1 MPSDSRPRE
10 RILIVDDEENVIHF
24 LSRLLEDE
32 GYAVET
38 AGTAEEV
45 RTRDWEA
52 PLDLAII
59 DLRLQPGEDGISLLQ
74 LLRERLPET
83 STILMTAYGSIES
96 AVAAMRAGAYDYVT
110 KPFRAEEILK
120 VVTKALEQRR
130 LQREVWRL
138 RREVERRYSFANL
151 IGKSPAMQELFHQIE
166 QVAASRG
173 TVLVSG
179 ESGTGKEL
187 VARAIHYNSPRR
199 SGPFVV
205 IDCASI
211 PETLQESELFGH
223 AKGAFTG
230 AVGTKRGLFEEA
242 DGGTLFLD
250 EVGELRPPTQATL
263 LRVLQ
268 DGTFRRVGDT
278 RTLRVDVR
286 VIAATNKD
294 LAEGIRTGRFR
305 EDLYYRLKVV
315 PIHLPPL
322 RERREDIP
330 LLADHFLQHSMAQ
343 ARAEVRRITPQ
354 GLDLLLRYPW
364 PGNVRELENTIERA
378 LLFCDGEAIGPE
390 HLPPEIRD
398 HSSSIRV
405 GLPPD
410 SLNLREALG
419 RMNQEMEGDLIRRA
433 LDRARGNRT
442 QAARLLGISRRALL
456 YKLKEMAGQT
466 RDEPFP
472 NGKWKTDSRQL
483 TADHDR
489 ANQERGQ

>member
-1 MPSDSRPRE
+1 MRHESRPGA
-10 RILIVDDEENVIHF
+10 RILVVDDEENILHF

-38 AGTAEEV
+38 ARKAEEV
-45 RTRDWEA
+45 RVRDWEI

-59 DLRLQPGEDGISLLQ
+59 DLRLQPGEDGIALLQ
-74 LLRERLPET
+74 EIRDRAPQA
-83 STILMTAYGSIES
+83 SAILMTAYGSIES

-130 LQREVWRL
+130 LQQEVWRL

-187 VARAIHYNSPRR
+187 VAKAIHYNSPRR
-199 SGPFVV
+199 NGPFVV
-205 IDCASI
+205 IDCAAI

-230 AVGTKRGLFEEA
+230 AAGVKRGLFEEA

-278 RTLRVDVR
+278 RTLQVDVR
-286 VIAATNKD
+286 AIAATNKD
-294 LAEGIRTGRFR
+294 LVQAVRAGQFR

-322 RERREDIP
+322 RDRREDIP
-330 LLADHFLQHSMAQ
+330 LLAEHFLQSASPQ
-343 ARAEVRRITPQ
+343 DSELLRRGRRPNREVCRITPEAV
-354 GLDLLLRYPW
+354 DLLLRYPW
-364 PGNVRELENTIERA
+364 PGNVRELENAIERA
-378 LLFCDGEAIGPE
+378 LLFCEGEAIGPT
-390 HLPPEIRD
+390 HLLAEIRD
-398 HSSSIRV
+398 HAETILA
-405 GLPPD
+405 GLPSD
-410 SLNLREALG
+410 SLCLREALG
-419 RMNQEMEGDLIRRA
+419 RMGREMERDLIRRA
-433 LDRARGNRT
+433 LDRAQGNRT

-456 YKLKEMAGQT
+456 YKLKKLTGQ
-466 RDEPFP
+466 
-472 NGKWKTDSRQL
+472 S
-483 TADHDR
+483 HD
-489 ANQERGQ
+489 

>member
-1 MPSDSRPRE
+1 MPSESPPRE
-10 RILIVDDEENVIHF
+10 RILVVDDEENVLHF

-38 AGTAEEV
+38 ARTAAAV
-45 RTRDWEA
+45 QSRDWEV

-59 DLRLQPGEDGISLLQ
+59 DLRLQPGEDGIALLQ
-74 LLRERLPET
+74 LIRERAPET
-83 STILMTAYGSIES
+83 SAILMTAYGSIES

-110 KPFRAEEILK
+110 KPFRAEEMLK
-120 VVTKALEQRR
+120 VVSKALEQRR
-130 LQREVWRL
+130 LQREVRRL

-151 IGKSPAMQELFHQIE
+151 IGKSQAMQEVFHQIE

-173 TVLVSG
+173 TVLISG

-199 SGPFVV
+199 HNPFVV
-205 IDCASI
+205 IDCAAI

-230 AVGTKRGLFEEA
+230 AVGVKRGLFEEA
-242 DGGTLFLD
+242 DEGTLFLD

-278 RTLRVDVR
+278 RMLRVDVR
-286 VIAATNKD
+286 MIAATNKD
-294 LAEGIRTGRFR
+294 LAEAVRTGQFR
-305 EDLYYRLKVV
+305 EDLYYRLRVV
-315 PIHLPPL
+315 PIQLPPL
-322 RERREDIP
+322 RDRPEDIP
-330 LLADHFLQHSMAQ
+330 LLVDHFLQSAKGGLAQ
-343 ARAEVRRITPQ
+343 GRREIRRISPEA
-354 GLDLLLRYPW
+354 LELLLRYPW
-364 PGNVRELENTIERA
+364 PGNVRELENAIERA
-378 LLFCDGEAIGPE
+378 LLFCDGQALSPA

-398 HSSSIRV
+398 HTETIRV

-410 SLNLREALG
+410 SLSLREALSHTT
-419 RMNQEMEGDLIRRA
+419 RETEQSLIRRA

-456 YKLKEMAGQT
+456 YKLKAML
-466 RDEPFP
+466 EPG
-472 NGKWKTDSRQL
+472 NG
-483 TADHDR
+483 
-489 ANQERGQ
+489 

>member
-1 MPSDSRPRE
+1 MPPESRLRE
-10 RILIVDDEENVIHF
+10 RILVVDDEENVLHF

-38 AGTAEEV
+38 ARRAEEV
-45 RTRDWEA
+45 RTRDWEV

-59 DLRLQPGEDGISLLQ
+59 DLRLQPGEDGITLLH
-74 LLRERLPET
+74 LIRERAPQA
-83 STILMTAYGSIES
+83 STVLMTAYGSIES

-120 VVTKALEQRR
+120 VVTKALEQRQ
-130 LQREVWRL
+130 LQREVLRL

-151 IGKSPAMQELFHQIE
+151 IGKSQALQEVFHQIE

-173 TVLVSG
+173 TVLISG

-187 VARAIHYNSPRR
+187 VAKAIHYNSPRAN
-199 SGPFVV
+199 GPFVV
-205 IDCASI
+205 IDCAAI

-230 AVGTKRGLFEEA
+230 AIVTKRGLFEEA
-242 DGGTLFLD
+242 DGATLFLD

-286 VIAATNKD
+286 IIAATNKD
-294 LAEGIRTGRFR
+294 LAEAVRTGQFR

-322 RERREDIP
+322 RQRREDIP
-330 LLADHFLQHSMAQ
+330 LLADHFLQHSVAQ
-343 ARAEVRRITPQ
+343 ARAEVRRITPE

-378 LLFCDGEAIGPE
+378 LLFCEDDAIGPG
-390 HLPPEIRD
+390 HLPAEIRD
-398 HSSSIRV
+398 QTETIRL
-405 GLPPD
+405 GLSPD
-410 SLNLREALG
+410 SLCLREALD
-419 RMNQEMEGDLIRRA
+419 RMTREMERSLIRRA

-456 YKLKEMAGQT
+456 YKLKGMT
-466 RDEPFP
+466 
-472 NGKWKTDSRQL
+472 GKEQS
-483 TADHDR
+483 
-489 ANQERGQ
+489 

>member
-1 MPSDSRPRE
+1 MPSESRPRE
-10 RILIVDDEENVIHF
+10 HILVVDDEENVLHF

-38 AGTAEEV
+38 ARKAVEV
-45 RTRDWEA
+45 RVRDWA
-52 PLDLAII
+52 VPLDLAII
-59 DLRLQPGEDGISLLQ
+59 DLRLQPGEDGIALLQ
-74 LLRERLPET
+74 VIRDRAPET
-83 STILMTAYGSIES
+83 SAILMTAYGSIES

-130 LQREVWRL
+130 LQREVSRL
-138 RREVERRYSFANL
+138 RREVERRYSFASL
-151 IGKSPAMQELFHQIE
+151 IAKSQRMQEVFRQIE
-166 QVAASRG
+166 QVAAFRG
-173 TVLVSG
+173 TVLISG

-187 VARAIHYNSPRR
+187 VARAIHYNSPR
-199 SGPFVV
+199 SNSPFVV
-205 IDCASI
+205 IDCAAI

-230 AVGTKRGLFEEA
+230 AITTKRGLFEEA
-242 DGGTLFLD
+242 DDGTLFLD

-286 VIAATNKD
+286 VIAATNRD
-294 LAEGIRTGRFR
+294 LVEAVRTGQFR

-330 LLADHFLQHSMAQ
+330 LLADHLLQQSTTQ
-343 ARAEVRRITPQ
+343 ARREVRHITPEA
-354 GLDLLLRYPW
+354 LDLLVRYPW

-378 LLFCDGEAIGPE
+378 LLFCEGEAIGPA
-390 HLPPEIRD
+390 HLPAEIRD
-398 HSSSIRV
+398 RTETIRV
-405 GLPPD
+405 GLPSD
-410 SLNLREALG
+410 SLCLREALG
-419 RMNQEMEGDLIRRA
+419 QMTRETERSLIRRA
-433 LDRARGNRT
+433 LDRAEGNRT

-456 YKLKEMAGQT
+456 YKLKGIAE
-466 RDEPFP
+466 
-472 NGKWKTDSRQL
+472 
-483 TADHDR
+483 
-489 ANQERGQ
+489 QEQR

>member
-1 MPSDSRPRE
+1 MPSESPPRD
-10 RILIVDDEENVIHF
+10 RILIVDDEENVLHF
-24 LSRLLEDE
+24 LSRVLEDE
-32 GYAVET
+32 GYGVET
-38 AGTAEEV
+38 ARTAAEV
-45 RTRDWEA
+45 RTRDWEV

-74 LLRERLPET
+74 MVRERAPET
-83 STILMTAYGSIES
+83 SAVLMTAYGSIES

-120 VVTKALEQRR
+120 VVAKALEQRR

-205 IDCASI
+205 IDCAAI

-230 AVGTKRGLFEEA
+230 AVGIKRGLFEEA

-268 DGTFRRVGDT
+268 DGSFRRVGDT

-294 LAEGIRTGRFR
+294 LAEAVRTGQFR
-305 EDLYYRLKVV
+305 EDLFYRLKVV

-330 LLADHFLQHSMAQ
+330 LLADHFLQHSVAQ

-390 HLPPEIRD
+390 HLPPEVRQ
-398 HSSSIRV
+398 STEAIRV
-405 GLPPD
+405 GLPHD
-410 SLNLREALG
+410 SLDLRLALDRAG
-419 RMNQEMEGDLIRRA
+419 REVESDLIRRA
-433 LDRARGNRT
+433 LDRSRGNRT

-466 RDEPFP
+466 RGEPIP

-489 ANQERGQ
+489 ASQERGQ

>member
-1 MPSDSRPRE
+1 MPSESLPTSASAVEPRE
-10 RILIVDDEENVIHF
+10 RILVVDDEENILHF

-38 AGTAEEV
+38 ARKAEEV
-45 RTRDWEA
+45 QARDWEV

-59 DLRLQPGEDGISLLQ
+59 DLRLQPGEDGIALLQ
-74 LLRERLPET
+74 LVRERAPEA
-83 STILMTAYGSIES
+83 SAILMTAYGSIES

-120 VVTKALEQRR
+120 VVAKALEQRR
-130 LQREVWRL
+130 LQREVRRL

-151 IGKSPAMQELFHQIE
+151 IGKSRAMQEVFHQIE

-173 TVLVSG
+173 TVLISG

-199 SGPFVV
+199 HNPFVV
-205 IDCASI
+205 IDCAAI

-230 AVGTKRGLFEEA
+230 AIATKRGLFEEA

-250 EVGELRPPTQATL
+250 EVGELRPGTQATL

-268 DGTFRRVGDT
+268 DGTFRRVGET

-294 LAEGIRTGRFR
+294 LAEAVRTGQFR
-305 EDLYYRLKVV
+305 EDLYYRLRVV

-330 LLADHFLQHSMAQ
+330 LLVDHFLQSGRSGS
-343 ARAEVRRITPQ
+343 ARGDVRRITPEA
-354 GLDLLLRYPW
+354 LELLLRYPW
-364 PGNVRELENTIERA
+364 PGNIRELENAIERA
-378 LLFCDGEAIGPE
+378 LLFCDGEAITPA

-398 HSSSIRV
+398 HTETIRV

-410 SLNLREALG
+410 SLSLREALSHTT
-419 RMNQEMEGDLIRRA
+419 RETEQSLIRRA

-456 YKLKEMAGQT
+456 YKLKAML
-466 RDEPFP
+466 EPG
-472 NGKWKTDSRQL
+472 NG
-483 TADHDR
+483 
-489 ANQERGQ
+489 

>member
-1 MPSDSRPRE
+1 MPSESPPRD
-10 RILIVDDEENVIHF
+10 RILIVDDEENVLHF
-24 LSRLLEDE
+24 LSRVLEDE

-38 AGTAEEV
+38 ARRAEEV
-45 RTRDWEA
+45 RARDWGV

-74 LLRERLPET
+74 MVRERAPET

-120 VVTKALEQRR
+120 VMTKALEQRQ
-130 LQREVWRL
+130 LQREVLRL

-173 TVLVSG
+173 TVLISG

-187 VARAIHYNSPRR
+187 VAKAIHYNSPRAN
-199 SGPFVV
+199 GPFVV
-205 IDCASI
+205 IDCAAI

-223 AKGAFTG
+223 ARGAFTG
-230 AVGTKRGLFEEA
+230 AIVTKRGLFQEA

-294 LAEGIRTGRFR
+294 LAEAVRTCQFR
-305 EDLYYRLKVV
+305 EDLFYRLKVV

-322 RERREDIP
+322 RDRREDIP
-330 LLADHFLQHSMAQ
+330 LLADHFFQRALAQ
-343 ARAEVRRITPQ
+343 ARAGVRRITPEA
-354 GLDLLLRYPW
+354 LDLLLRYPW

-378 LLFCDGEAIGPE
+378 LLFCEGEAIGPT
-390 HLPPEIRD
+390 HLPAEIRD
-398 HSSSIRV
+398 HAETIRV
-405 GLPPD
+405 GLPSD
-410 SLNLREALG
+410 SLCLREALDQMTRDTERG
-419 RMNQEMEGDLIRRA
+419 LIRQA

-456 YKLKEMAGQT
+456 YKLKEMAG
-466 RDEPFP
+466 
-472 NGKWKTDSRQL
+472 K
-483 TADHDR
+483 
-489 ANQERGQ
+489 ERR

>member
-1 MPSDSRPRE
+1 MPSDSGPRE
-10 RILIVDDEENVIHF
+10 RILVVDDEENVLHF
-24 LSRLLEDE
+24 LSRVLEDE

-38 AGTAEEV
+38 ARRAEEV
-45 RTRDWEA
+45 RARDWGV

-59 DLRLQPGEDGISLLQ
+59 DLRLHPGEDGVALLQ
-74 LLRERLPET
+74 EIRDRAPQA
-83 STILMTAYGSIES
+83 SAILMTAYGSIES

-130 LQREVWRL
+130 LQREVRRL

-151 IGKSPAMQELFHQIE
+151 IGKSPAMQEVFHQIE
-166 QVAASRG
+166 QVAPSRG
-173 TVLVSG
+173 TVLISG

-187 VARAIHYNSPRR
+187 VAKAIHYNSPRAN
-199 SGPFVV
+199 GPFVV
-205 IDCASI
+205 IDCAAI

-230 AVGTKRGLFEEA
+230 AIVTKRGLFEEA

-278 RTLRVDVR
+278 RMLRVDVR
-286 VIAATNKD
+286 MIAATNKD
-294 LAEGIRTGRFR
+294 LAEAVRTGEFR

-330 LLADHFLQHSMAQ
+330 LLADHLLQQSTTQ
-343 ARAEVRRITPQ
+343 ARREVPRITPEA
-354 GLDLLLRYPW
+354 LELLLHYAW

-378 LLFCDGEAIGPE
+378 LLFCEGEAIGPT
-390 HLPPEIRD
+390 HLPAEIRD
-398 HSSSIRV
+398 RAETIRV
-405 GLPPD
+405 GLPSD
-410 SLNLREALG
+410 SLCLRETLDQMTRETERG
-419 RMNQEMEGDLIRRA
+419 LIRRA
-433 LDRARGNRT
+433 LDRTRGNRT

-456 YKLKEMAGQT
+456 YKLKAITEQGQ
-466 RDEPFP
+466 R
-472 NGKWKTDSRQL
+472 
-483 TADHDR
+483 
-489 ANQERGQ
+489 

>member
-1 MPSDSRPRE
+1 MPSESPPRD
-10 RILIVDDEENVIHF
+10 RILIVDDEENVLHF
-24 LSRLLEDE
+24 LSRVLEDE
-32 GYAVET
+32 GYGVET
-38 AGTAEEV
+38 ARTTAEV
-45 RTRDWEA
+45 RTRDWEV

-74 LLRERLPET
+74 MVRERAPET
-83 STILMTAYGSIES
+83 SAVLMTAYGSIES

-130 LQREVWRL
+130 LQREVRRL

-205 IDCASI
+205 IDCAAI
-211 PETLQESELFGH
+211 PEALQESELFGH

-230 AVGTKRGLFEEA
+230 ALGTKRGLFEEA

-286 VIAATNKD
+286 VIAATNKH
-294 LAEGIRTGRFR
+294 LVEAVRTGQFR
-305 EDLYYRLKVV
+305 EDLFYRLKVV

-322 RERREDIP
+322 RDRREDIP
-330 LLADHFLQHSMAQ
+330 LLADHFFQRSLAQ
-343 ARAEVRRITPQ
+343 ARTEVRRITPE

-378 LLFCDGEAIGPE
+378 LLFCDGEAIGPD
-390 HLPPEIRD
+390 HLPPEVRQ
-398 HSSSIRV
+398 STEAIRV
-405 GLPPD
+405 GLPAD
-410 SLNLREALG
+410 SLDLRLALDRAG
-419 RMNQEMEGDLIRRA
+419 REVESDLIRRA

-456 YKLKEMAGQT
+456 YKLKAITQ
-466 RDEPFP
+466 
-472 NGKWKTDSRQL
+472 
-483 TADHDR
+483 
-489 ANQERGQ
+489 QEQ

>member
-1 MPSDSRPRE
+1 MASEPGQME
-10 RILIVDDEENVIHF
+10 RILVVDDEENILHF
-24 LSRLLEDE
+24 LSRLLEEE
-32 GYAVET
+32 GYAVEI
-38 AGTAEEV
+38 ARKAEEV
-45 RTRDWEA
+45 RARDWGV

-59 DLRLQPGEDGISLLQ
+59 DLRLQPGEDGIALLQ
-74 LLRERLPET
+74 VLRERAPEA
-83 STILMTAYGSIES
+83 SAILMTAYGSIES

-120 VVTKALEQRR
+120 VVDKALEQRR
-130 LQREVWRL
+130 LQREVRRL

-151 IGKSPAMQELFHQIE
+151 IGKSQVMQEVFHQIE

-173 TVLVSG
+173 TVLISG

-187 VARAIHYNSPRR
+187 VARAIHYNSPRKD
-199 SGPFVV
+199 GPFVV
-205 IDCASI
+205 IDCTAI

-230 AVGTKRGLFEEA
+230 AVGTKRGLLEEA

-250 EVGELRPPTQATL
+250 EVGELRPPTQAAL

-294 LAEGIRTGRFR
+294 LAQAVQAGQFR

-322 RERREDIP
+322 RDRQEDIP
-330 LLADHFLQHSMAQ
+330 LLVDHFLQSAKGEPAHGHGK
-343 ARAEVRRITPQ
+343 VRRITPEA
-354 GLDLLLRYPW
+354 LELLLRYPW

-378 LLFCDGEAIGPE
+378 LLFCDGEAISPV
-390 HLPPEIRD
+390 HLSAEIRD
-398 HSSSIRV
+398 RAETPQLGIAR
-405 GLPPD
+405 D
-410 SLNLREALG
+410 SLCLREALG
-419 RMNQEMEGDLIRRA
+419 RMTRDIELGLIRRA

-456 YKLKEMAGQT
+456 YKLKGMAG
-466 RDEPFP
+466 DGP
-472 NGKWKTDSRQL
+472 S
-483 TADHDR
+483 
-489 ANQERGQ
+489 

>member
-1 MPSDSRPRE
+1 MPSDSGPRE
-10 RILIVDDEENVIHF
+10 RILVVDDEENVLHF
-24 LSRLLEDE
+24 LSRVLEDE

-38 AGTAEEV
+38 ARRAEEV
-45 RTRDWEA
+45 RSRDWEA

-59 DLRLQPGEDGISLLQ
+59 DLRLQPGEDGIALLQ
-74 LLRERLPET
+74 VIRERAPDT
-83 STILMTAYGSIES
+83 SAILMTAYGSIES

-166 QVAASRG
+166 QVAVSRG
-173 TVLVSG
+173 TVLISG

-187 VARAIHYNSPRR
+187 VAKAIHYNSLRR
-199 SGPFVV
+199 SAPFVV
-205 IDCASI
+205 IDCAAI

-230 AVGTKRGLFEEA
+230 AVTAKRGLFEEA

-330 LLADHFLQHSMAQ
+330 LLADHFLQRSTARKHSEIH
-343 ARAEVRRITPQ
+343 RLTPEA
-354 GLDLLLRYPW
+354 LDLLLRYAW

-378 LLFCDGEAIGPE
+378 LLFCEGEAIGPT
-390 HLPPEIRD
+390 HLPAEIRD
-398 HSSSIRV
+398 RAETIRV
-405 GLPPD
+405 GLPSD
-410 SLNLREALG
+410 SLCLREALDQMTRDTERG
-419 RMNQEMEGDLIRRA
+419 LIRRA
-433 LDRARGNRT
+433 LDRTRGNRT

-456 YKLKEMAGQT
+456 YKLKGMTEKDQ
-466 RDEPFP
+466 
-472 NGKWKTDSRQL
+472 S
-483 TADHDR
+483 
-489 ANQERGQ
+489 